1 METKRIL
8 IVEDDSEINKLL
20 SIIISEMGHD
30 FVAAYSGTEGL
41 LQLEN
46 NDFNLVLLDL
56 MLPGMVGIEVLSE
69 IRKKSSIPV
78 IIISAKSG
86 IEDKVKLLKIG
97 ADDYMTKP
105 IERAEVEARIEVQLR
120 REVNFRHD
128 DMDLIKYKEISIDN
142 NKRKVSLD
150 GVDVELTNSEYDI
163 LLLMV
168 QRPGHAFS
176 KSEIYTGIW
185 NGPYLGDDNT
195 ISVHI
200 SNIRKKFAKITSTE
214 YIKTIWGIGFKLE

>member
-1 METKRIL
+1 MKTKCIL
-8 IVEDDSEINKLL
+8 IVEDDAEINKLL
-20 SIIISEMGHD
+20 SIIISEMGHE
-30 FVAAYSGTEGL
+30 FVSAYSGTEAL

-46 NDFNLVLLDL
+46 RDFSLVLLDL
-56 MLPGMVGIEVLSE
+56 MLPGMDGIEVLNV
-69 IRKKSSIPV
+69 IKKKSTVPV

-120 REVNFRHD
+120 REVHFKSVD
-128 DMDLIKYKEISIDN
+128 EKLIKYKEISIDTN
-142 NKRKVSLD
+142 SRKVRLND
-150 GVDVELTNSEYDI
+150 TVVELTNSEYDI

-176 KSEIYTGIW
+176 KSEIYSNIW

-195 ISVHI
+195 ISVHV

>member
-56 MLPGMVGIEVLSE
+56 MLPGMDGIEVLSE

>member
-1 METKRIL
+1 MDIKNIL
-8 IVEDDSEINKLL
+8 IVEDDAEINKLL
-20 SIIISEMGHD
+20 SIIITDMGHKH
-30 FVAAYSGTEGL
+30 VSAYSGTEAL

-46 NDFNLVLLDL
+46 NKFNLVLLDL
-56 MLPGMVGIEVLSE
+56 MLPGIDGMEVLSE
-69 IRKKSSIPV
+69 IRKNSSIPV

-120 REVNFRHD
+120 REGHFISDND
-128 DMDLIKYKEISIDN
+128 NLITYKGIRIDN
-142 NKRKVSLD
+142 NSRKVSLED
-150 GVDVELTNSEYDI
+150 VDVELTNSEFDI

-176 KSEIYTGIW
+176 KSEIYSNIW

-195 ISVHI
+195 ISVHV
-200 SNIRKKFAKITSTE
+200 SNIRKKFAKITETE

>member
-56 MLPGMVGIEVLSE
+56 MLPGMDGIEVLRE

-128 DMDLIKYKEISIDN
+128 DMDLIKYMEISIDN

-168 QRPGHAFS
+168 QRPGPAFS

>member
-56 MLPGMVGIEVLSE
+56 MLPGMDGIEVLSE

-105 IERAEVEARIEVQLR
+105 IERAEVEACIEVQLR
-120 REVNFRHD
+120 REVNFRYD

>member
-1 METKRIL
+1 MKTKCIL
-8 IVEDDSEINKLL
+8 IVEDDAEINKLL
-20 SIIISEMGHD
+20 SIIISEMGHE
-30 FVAAYSGTEGL
+30 FVSAYSGTEAL

-46 NDFNLVLLDL
+46 RDFSLVLLDL
-56 MLPGMVGIEVLSE
+56 MLPGMDGIEVLNE
-69 IRKKSSIPV
+69 IRKKSTVPV

-120 REVNFRHD
+120 REVHFKSVD
-128 DMDLIKYKEISIDN
+128 EKLIKYKEISIDTN
-142 NKRKVSLD
+142 SRKVRLND
-150 GVDVELTNSEYDI
+150 TVVELTNSEYDI

-176 KSEIYTGIW
+176 KSEIYSNIW

-195 ISVHI
+195 ISVHV
-200 SNIRKKFAKITSTE
+200 SNIIKKFAKITSTE

>member
-1 METKRIL
+1 
-8 IVEDDSEINKLL
+8 
-20 SIIISEMGHD
+20 
-30 FVAAYSGTEGL
+30 
-41 LQLEN
+41 
-46 NDFNLVLLDL
+46 
-56 MLPGMVGIEVLSE
+56 
-69 IRKKSSIPV
+69 
-78 IIISAKSG
+78 
-86 IEDKVKLLKIG
+86 
-97 ADDYMTKP
+97 MTKP

>member
-30 FVAAYSGTEGL
+30 FVSAYSGTEGL

-56 MLPGMVGIEVLSE
+56 MLPGMDGIEVLSE

-128 DMDLIKYKEISIDN
+128 DMDLIKYKELSIDN

>member
-30 FVAAYSGTEGL
+30 FVSAYSGTEGL

-46 NDFNLVLLDL
+46 HDFNLVLLDL
-56 MLPGMVGIEVLSE
+56 MLPGMDGIEVLSE

-150 GVDVELTNSEYDI
+150 GVVVELTNSEYDI

-200 SNIRKKFAKITSTE
+200 SNIRKKFSKITSTE

>member
-56 MLPGMVGIEVLSE
+56 MLPGMDGIEVLSE

-120 REVNFRHD
+120 REVNFRYD